1 MNRLQNSAAPLS
13 AEAIARDLNTQTLGR
28 RVVYH
33 ERVGSTNDIA
43 KQLAEVGE
51 PEGTVVIA
59 DEQVAGR
66 GRLGRSW
73 IAPARSSILMSLIL
87 RPVLASSRMLRV
99 TMAVSIGACDA
110 IRTETELNAQIKWPN
125 DILLNGKKCAGIL
138 VEAQTVDEKTEY
150 VIVGLGV
157 NVNFSAA
164 SVDGIPS
171 NATTIADELGHTL
184 SRVHLVQAILR
195 EIERYYL
202 RLGAGENLRAEWAA
216 RLATLHQHVRAHP
229 ANCAGQVEEGI
240 AEDVDDDG
248 ALLLRRTDGSLVR
261 LIAGEVTLV
270 KGAQ

>member
-1 MNRLQNSAAPLS
+1 MNRLQNSEAPLS
-13 AEAIARDLNTQTLGR
+13 EQAIVRDLNTRILGR

-43 KQLAEVGE
+43 KQLADAGE
-51 PEGTVVIA
+51 PEGTAVIA

-87 RPVLASSRMLRV
+87 RPVLASFKIPRV
-99 TMAVSIGACDA
+99 TMAVSVGACDA
-110 IRTETELNAQIKWPN
+110 IHTETKLNAQIKWPN

-138 VEAQTVDEKTEY
+138 AEAQTVGEKVEY
-150 VIVGLGV
+150 VIVGLGL

-164 SVDGIPS
+164 SVEGIPS
-171 NATTIADELGHTL
+171 NATTIADELGRAFPRTQL
-184 SRVHLVQAILR
+184 AQALLR

-202 RLGAGENLRAEWAA
+202 RLKAGENLRAEWAA
-216 RLATLHQHVRAHP
+216 RLTLHQYVRAHDDSR
-229 ANCAGQVEEGI
+229 VEEGI

-248 ALLLRRTDGSLVR
+248 ALWLRRADGSLAR
-261 LIAGEVTLV
+261 LIAGEVTF

>member
-1 MNRLQNSAAPLS
+1 MNRLQNSEAPFS
-13 AEAIARDLNTQTLGR
+13 EEAIIRDLNTRILGR
-28 RVVYH
+28 RVVYY

-43 KQLAEVGE
+43 KQLADAGE
-51 PEGTVVIA
+51 PEGTMVIA

-87 RPVLASSRMLRV
+87 RPTLAPSQLPRV

-110 IRTETELNAQIKWPN
+110 IRAETKLNAQIKWPN

-138 VEAQTVDEKTEY
+138 AEVQTVDEQVAY
-150 VIVGLGV
+150 VIVGLGL

-171 NATTIADELGHTL
+171 NATTIADERGRAFP
-184 SRVHLVQAILR
+184 RVHLAQSLLR

-202 RLGAGENLRAEWAA
+202 RLRAGESLRAEWAA
-216 RLATLHQHVRAHP
+216 RLATLHRHVRAHDDSR
-229 ANCAGQVEEGI
+229 VEEGI

-248 ALLLRRTDGSLVR
+248 ALWLRRADGSLVR
-261 LIAGEVTLV
+261 LIAGEVTF